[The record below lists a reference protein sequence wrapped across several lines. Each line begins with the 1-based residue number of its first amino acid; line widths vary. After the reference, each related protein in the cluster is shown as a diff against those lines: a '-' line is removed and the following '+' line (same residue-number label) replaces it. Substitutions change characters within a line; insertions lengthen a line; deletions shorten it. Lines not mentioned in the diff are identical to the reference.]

1 MKKLLLIGFLIIS
14 LPCDGQTINISLY
27 NDHSVTSFVFT
38 VLKGSYDLKEDEHTI
53 YTLTENENIYIS
65 LINNSIIING
75 KRKVTESYD
84 KLRFE
89 PNEHSI
95 MQIRPVNPVLKSRR
109 YKDKLE
115 ISVDFNRIKMIN
127 TLGFNTYLAGVV
139 EAEGGPSAF
148 PEYYKAQALLCR
160 TYAVDNHDRHLEEG
174 FHLCDGTHCQAFKGL
189 GTSSKTIEKAV
200 ESTNDMVVVDSAY
213 QFITA
218 AYHSNS
224 GGITEDAM
232 NVWLQNMPYL
242 KSFPDPYSLKGRN
255 TSWEKTI
262 NRQQWENYLINHDL
276 KFPVNNYTQ
285 INDDR
290 QASYVIGNIEIPYS
304 RIRKDWNL
312 RSSFF
317 SIHDDGDRVLLK
329 GKGYGHGV
337 GMSQEGAMEMARRGH
352 TFKEIIHFYFKNVS
366 ITTLYKISLE

>member
-1 MKKLLLIGFLIIS
+1 
-14 LPCDGQTINISLY
+14 
-27 NDHSVTSFVFT
+27 
-38 VLKGSYDLKEDEHTI
+38 
-53 YTLTENENIYIS
+53 
-65 LINNSIIING
+65 
-75 KRKVTESYD
+75 
-84 KLRFE
+84 
-89 PNEHSI
+89 
-95 MQIRPVNPVLKSRR
+95 
-109 YKDKLE
+109 
-115 ISVDFNRIKMIN
+115 
-127 TLGFNTYLAGVV
+127 
-139 EAEGGPSAF
+139 
-148 PEYYKAQALLCR
+148 LCR